1 MKKFLSL
8 SIVQYII
15 RVLIWELGLAI
26 IVGAILLLRERS
38 LNAFGDWMFW
48 AGLIIL
54 AIGASSLIGGW
65 GVTRGGLYQLG
76 LTVSD
81 QDVPSRIKAELKE
94 EQSSFSFLQLCAGVG
109 ILAIVISS
117 LL

>member
-1 MKKFLSL
+1 MKKLLSPSTL
-8 SIVQYII
+8 QYITRI
-15 RVLIWELGLAI
+15 LIFELGLAI
-26 IVGAILLLRERS
+26 IVAAILFLRDRS

-48 AGLIIL
+48 SGLIIL
-54 AIGASSLIGGW
+54 AVGASSLIGNW
-65 GVTRGGLYQLG
+65 GITRSGLYQLG

-94 EQSSFSFLQLCAGVG
+94 EQSSFSFLQLCAGIG